1 MIRKRKNITDRAH
14 RYRANSPKNRPL
26 GPKVCAVKIGGKV
39 CGSRRNIVPHHKN
52 GNPSDTRRGNLIWA
66 CKSCNTRIGKEHARK
81 GIGRRTKQAAVGH
94 TRGAHDAGG
103 KIIHETPKGKR
114 RAFAREIWFRRAHKN
129 PTYPRSITLDGFRV
143 EESYPGRFKVFTH
156 GGSVSPTLTSKKKVQ
171 EWIAWIKRSG
181 GKKNPGGSAED
192 LYRKFHGRGPDKS
205 YDILIPVSDPYS
217 EHPELAQLGK
227 LLSLY
232 VGEGVKMTGPLGI
245 VAKSIPEAEIEPW
258 IRVIKFDGKQPDVA
272 GEPGG
277 TQIYFA
283 GGNQDIDSM
292 LSELGAD
299 PRKDLLDLG
308 FCYRIE
314 YMTTKKFDQFRP
326 TDYWHL
332 FGEETG
338 VQPRLLYDKA
348 HKLLILA
355 GGEYVI
361 RPEGIVN

>member
-1 MIRKRKNITDRAH
+1 MRRRNITDRAH
-14 RYRANSPKNRPL
+14 RYRANSPKNRPR
-26 GPKVCAVKIGGKV
+26 GPKVCAQKLPNGKI
-39 CGSRRNIVPHHKN
+39 CGSRRHVVPHHEN
-52 GNPSDTRRGNLIWA
+52 GNPSDTRPANLSWA

-81 GIGRRTKQAAVGH
+81 GIGRRTKQFNPGADNLAQYVQAAVDH

-103 KIIHETPKGKR
+103 KVIHETPKGRR
-114 RAFAREIWFRRAHKN
+114 RAFAREIAFRKSHKN
-129 PTYPRSITLDGFRV
+129 PPAKR
-143 EESYPGRFKVFTH
+143 
-156 GGSVSPTLTSKKKVQ
+156 SKK
-171 EWIAWIKRSG
+171 RNYS
-181 GKKNPGGSAED
+181 SAEE

-205 YDILIPVSDPYS
+205 YDVLIPVTDPYA
-217 EHPELAQLGK
+217 EHPAVAQLGK

-232 VGEGVKMTGPLGI
+232 VGEGVKLTGSIGTVP
-245 VAKSIPEAEIEPW
+245 KSIPEAEIEPW
-258 IRVIKFDGKQPDVA
+258 VRVIKFDDKQPDVA

-283 GGNQDIDSM
+283 GGNQNIDSM
-292 LSELGAD
+292 LEELGAD

-314 YMTTKKFDQFRP
+314 YAAEKGFDKFRP

-338 VQPRLLYDKA
+338 VQPRLLYDRA

-355 GGEYVI
+355 GGEYII